1 MKRFA
6 LSILIAAQVLVL
18 IAGVGAVS
26 ARAADCPDKWNEPK
40 AVTGKG
46 AKKADAIADFEQKAK
61 DLSKESKCRENKCG
75 ADKGVCR
82 AQRTATQACS
92 GDDKTGWI
100 CSGDVRVGCFCLEQ
114 KEKGQVAPAPATPPT
129 PGDAA
134 CPNKFGEQ
142 RDAIGTSDTNE
153 ALAKTAHDAKI
164 KEYIDSET
172 ANCAKHKCAGEAK
185 ACRLYYTVTEP
196 KCGGGSGGGFSGW
209 SCKSQFRAGCFCL
222 GDEEQALARGGQRTG
237 SHGSEVTAPGAAAP
251 E

>member
-1 MKRFA
+1 MKRFV
-6 LSILIAAQVLVL
+6 LSILIAAQMFVL
-18 IAGVGAVS
+18 IGIGVAISAG
-26 ARAADCPDKWNEPK
+26 AADCPDKWNEPK
-40 AVTGKG
+40 PITGKG
-46 AKKADAIADFEQKAK
+46 TNKVDAIADFEKKAK
-61 DLSKESKCRENKCG
+61 ELSKESKCRENKCG

-82 AQRTATQACS
+82 AQRTATESCS
-92 GDDKTGWI
+92 GDDKTGWT

-114 KEKGQVAPAPATPPT
+114 KEKGQIAPAPAIPPT

-142 RDAIGTSDTNE
+142 RDAIGTSDNSE
-153 ALAKTAHDAKI
+153 ALAKTGHDAKI

-172 ANCAKHKCAGEAK
+172 ANCAKYKCAGEKK
-185 ACRLYYTVTEP
+185 ACRLYYTLTEP

-222 GDEEQALARGGQRTG
+222 SDEEQALARGGRSTG
-237 SHGSEVTAPGAAAP
+237 SAGSDVTSPDPASP